1 MRKRFL
7 KRATA
12 LAMATAMAAG
22 SATTAFAGQWKQ
34 DATGYWWDENGS
46 YPKNEWKWLDGN
58 GDGISESYY
67 FGADG
72 YLLTNTTTP
81 DGYTVNADG
90 QWVENGVVKTQG
102 AVKNSGNSGNSG
114 TPAKSNAKQH
124 SLVSYMRDVDKL
136 ENTTKVNPVGTGLV
150 YPTQKVQA
158 GDNLWWENTS
168 GGSEYILYYY
178 GPRGDYKSA
187 GYTDKMYMNA
197 QVYPTF
203 DSWTTPAGVTIDY
216 LGRVL
221 DDNGK
226 IKTATAEE
234 IGATYA
240 GGTVRDVT
248 YDANYPLKRVV
259 DLYALNIEN
268 LNADNCYTYVK
279 SQHDLRGHTSVIVS
293 PNNAYII
300 SKLTGQTNTMHDD
313 SWYSE
318 EERKALNDVCEVLKN
333 WLNSFDFEHATEP
346 ERLAKIQELLR
357 GSQYDNEVKNNPSLH
372 TYNAYHQ
379 VLLNKKGV
387 CIDYANTGHLL
398 ATLLGLKCAIVGD
411 TVHACWI
418 VQVDG
423 VPHMAENGGI
433 NLTDDW
439 RETSKLGTRQSYNY
453 NFGEYIHYE

>member
-158 GDNLWWENTS
+158 GDNLWW
-168 GGSEYILYYY
+168 
-178 GPRGDYKSA
+178 
-187 GYTDKMYMNA
+187 
-197 QVYPTF
+197 
-203 DSWTTPAGVTIDY
+203 
-216 LGRVL
+216 
-221 DDNGK
+221 
-226 IKTATAEE
+226 
-234 IGATYA
+234 
-240 GGTVRDVT
+240 
-248 YDANYPLKRVV
+248 
-259 DLYALNIEN
+259 
-268 LNADNCYTYVK
+268 
-279 SQHDLRGHTSVIVS
+279 
-293 PNNAYII
+293 
-300 SKLTGQTNTMHDD
+300 
-313 SWYSE
+313 
-318 EERKALNDVCEVLKN
+318 
-333 WLNSFDFEHATEP
+333 
-346 ERLAKIQELLR
+346 
-357 GSQYDNEVKNNPSLH
+357 
-372 TYNAYHQ
+372 
-379 VLLNKKGV
+379 
-387 CIDYANTGHLL
+387 
-398 ATLLGLKCAIVGD
+398 
-411 TVHACWI
+411 
-418 VQVDG
+418 
-423 VPHMAENGGI
+423 
-433 NLTDDW
+433 
-439 RETSKLGTRQSYNY
+439 
-453 NFGEYIHYE
+453 